1 MDPKQTN
8 PNEQTT
14 QQIGDIRR
22 TALLRYM
29 AILFSVAFLLVLGS
43 LVVQMH
49 KSQATISELNATSS
63 SALSNAEQLQEQ
75 NRALQD
81 DKRELEREN
90 QTLEHDNQ
98 TLEQQL
104 TVAQDQVRELD
115 QKLQALQEQQQEQ
128 QTENQTRTELQLE
141 LERTKEAYEAL
152 MTALESTD
160 HEGDV
165 TFSRAME
172 TLRRLNEY
180 LGPAARERWEALAEE
195 N

>member
-8 PNEQTT
+8 PNEQST

-29 AILFSVAFLLVLGS
+29 AVLFSVAFLLVLGS

-90 QTLEHDNQ
+90 QTLE
-98 TLEQQL
+98 QQL
-104 TVAQDQVRELD
+104 AAAQAQVQELD